1 MQPLRPPAS
10 ADGAFVRVR
19 TLGFAVE
26 YAGIRVREGTT
37 ASETVNLVA
46 SKLRLDAAERRSRQ
60 LVAVYPVRRRPAPG
74 RRRQRPRI
82 RDTDILAIF

>member
-26 YAGIRVREGTT
+26 YAGIRVREGSRCG
-37 ASETVNLVA
+37 A
-46 SKLRLDAAERRSRQ
+46 RLWHGHIA
-60 LVAVYPVRRRPAPG
+60 
-74 RRRQRPRI
+74 
-82 RDTDILAIF
+82 